1 MDDEEPVSST
11 RVTLEVTL
19 TIIFMCAFYMG
30 QLCASS
36 DHKKDHKRVKLGQS
50 LVSGSS
56 TYPSEL

>member
-30 QLCASS
+30 QLCASRQTTR
-36 DHKKDHKRVKLGQS
+36 KKTTEACETWA
-50 LVSGSS
+50 VSS
-56 TYPSEL
+56 

>member
-30 QLCASS
+30 QCARPVSAT
-36 DHKKDHKRVKLGQS
+36 KDHKRVKLRLGS
-50 LVSGSS
+50 L
-56 TYPSEL
+56 